1 MTSVQRDDKG
11 STTDA
16 EIKSAIV
23 SSAGRTRLQAALERA
38 QKGGPPCIGQW
49 MELPGYSLART
60 IAGLGFDVSPH
71 RTFCLTYSRK
81 IELKHHKWVLVDCEH
96 GNIDDSEM
104 YLAVAAIA
112 SAGSSPI
119 VRVAGS
125 EPWMM
130 KRALDAGA
138 HAIMIPMCE
147 TKVGT

>member
-1 MTSVQRDDKG
+1 M
-11 STTDA
+11 
-16 EIKSAIV
+16 
-23 SSAGRTRLQAALERA
+23 
-38 QKGGPPCIGQW
+38 
-49 MELPGYSLART
+49 
-60 IAGLGFDVSPH
+60 
-71 RTFCLTYSRK
+71 
-81 IELKHHKWVLVDCEH
+81 DCEH

-147 TKVGT
+147 TKVDT